1 MSNALA
7 MPWQVFV
14 HIPPLGCA
22 MGAIVTY
29 PFGPMLIVFR
39 MLFLGTLVVIIREA
53 WLIIHDNHR

>member
-1 MSNALA
+1 

-22 MGAIVTY
+22 MGATVTY
-29 PFGPMLIVFR
+29 RVGPMLIVFG
-39 MLFLGTLVVIIREA
+39 MFFLVTLVVAIREA

>member
-1 MSNALA
+1 
-7 MPWQVFV
+7 
-14 HIPPLGCA
+14 